1 MRGFPGKA
9 VGSRIAYGALLLVL
23 VAQWVPLFGDT
34 NSPVITLNPAKA
46 AAATNGLRDIRGPV
60 DIPTGWTW
68 FRRIVVP
75 LLVLALL
82 WWAWRAWRKKRQEK
96 DPEAWISP
104 QDRARAKLREAWVLL
119 EQPEPFVNAVSE
131 AVRTY
136 LEERFGLKAPERTT
150 EEFLSELQRSAML
163 DLRHK
168 QVLEDFLS
176 RCDLVKFARYE
187 PQRQELEDLHNSAMR
202 LVDETTAPSFLRPP
216 VPPGMSSP
224 TSLTSTP
231 APTLLEPTL
240 LGDERY
246 QPRPRP
252 ESGTTAN
259 PSNGTPT

>member
-1 MRGFPGKA
+1 
-9 VGSRIAYGALLLVL
+9 V
-23 VAQWVPLFGDT
+23 
-34 NSPVITLNPAKA
+34 

-68 FRRIVVP
+68 IRRIVVP

-82 WWAWRAWRKKRQEK
+82 WWAWRTWRKKRQETAA
-96 DPEAWISP
+96 EAWVSP

-119 EQPEPFVNAVSE
+119 EQPERFVIAVSE

-176 RCDLVKFARYE
+176 RCDLVKFAKYE

-216 VPPGMSSP
+216 SPPAII
-224 TSLTSTP
+224 P
-231 APTLLEPTL
+231 AVHPAARSATTALEPTL
-240 LGDERY
+240 LSDERY
-246 QPRPRP
+246 QPPPLPNAEVETDSAKGPRP
-252 ESGTTAN
+252 
-259 PSNGTPT
+259 